1 MGTNGL
7 DAYPFIHFNAFD
19 AAGAIIQ
26 TLSFDYFPTI
36 QTSLIPYSYN
46 GAYNWYWSN
55 GETSGTKLNNST
67 CDSIPV
73 KLYQWNHITVTAG
86 KYDTTST
93 TRGIGYIKIGS
104 AKHTSNTINY
114 WLFANVQVEAKDHET
129 GFTPFNTFRSA
140 EKIGDASGYKHIA
153 TPSAITISTDTPR
166 YSHSAVFNSSNNS
179 YIKIEDTT
187 WMADR
192 MPAITINL
200 WAKVAS
206 AWPTAARLF
215 SCTEGGGFNCEA
227 GNSGYWRFP
236 VHVYTSATEASV
248 AYKFDSN
255 EIKLSDLPVGE
266 WVMLTWVYDNFG
278 TRTYINGELHHTYL
292 NSSYGIH
299 FNAGARLFLGCEA
312 NAANPSSPY
321 FNG

>member
-1 MGTNGL
+1 VTTVNEKTDATLTEDWIEFYSEYGTN
-7 DAYPFIHFNAFD
+7 
-19 AAGAIIQ
+19 
-26 TLSFDYFPTI
+26 
-36 QTSLIPYSYN
+36 
-46 GAYNWYWSN
+46 NWYSISN
-55 GETSGTKLNNST
+55 LHIEVGE
-67 CDSIPV
+67 
-73 KLYQWNHITVTAG
+73 
-86 KYDTTST
+86 
-93 TRGIGYIKIGS
+93 
-104 AKHTSNTINY
+104 
-114 WLFANVQVEAKDHET
+114 VE
-129 GFTPFNTFRSA
+129 TPWAPN
-140 EKIGDASGYKHIA
+140 
-153 TPSAITISTDTPR
+153 STDTFYTSSQLGTQFDCSGYR
-166 YSHSAVFNSSNNS
+166 HDAITNSITHSSDTARHICSSVFNGSSS
-179 YIKIEDTT
+179 YIKVNDTT

-292 NSSYGIH
+292 NNSYGIH
-299 FNAGARLFLGCEA
+299 FNTGARLFLGCEA